1 MNTLSCSKRGCVVE
15 YKAALVFLEAG
26 FEVFPN
32 MAPDGPADFI
42 VWDGETAYPID
53 TKKLGRR
60 INADGTVGYTNK
72 PSTTKAHP
80 NVYYLGWCE
89 HDGFVWISQEVP
101 EALSNVI

>member
-53 TKKLGRR
+53 TKYVLETYFPKWKGAIPYSAKRE
-60 INADGTVGYTNK
+60 Y
-72 PSTTKAHP
+72 
-80 NVYYLGWCE
+80 NVNEQRCE
-89 HDGFVWISQEVP
+89 EFVS
-101 EALSNVI
+101 